1 MQDEAYY
8 TIYNDK
14 RLQDENKKKMV
25 QLQKRIENYQNY

>member
-1 MQDEAYY
+1 MKVKLKSMQDEAYY

-25 QLQKRIENYQNY
+25 QL